1 MNRVRARNQGV
12 KTMHRLFALMIAFL
26 AVALFS
32 GLLFGQA
39 ESKLSRKLQIALEEN
54 SPGAEVAA
62 WIFFTDKGSSLS
74 RHLTRVEASL
84 TPNAYR
90 RRLHSRG
97 AGNLVDKYDLSVN
110 AAYLGEVAARVQ
122 RIRHKSRWLNAVSV
136 EAGSAALKDLA
147 AFPFV
152 EKIDLVYRR
161 TLLLPPLE
169 MPAESGGTASSNK
182 MNYAK
187 PTALD
192 YGESYTQNSQI
203 NVPPL
208 HDAGYSG
215 QGVIIGMLDSGFNNL
230 GHEALDHLHVLAT
243 RDFVNGD
250 SIVSDQ
256 PGQMGNDDHGTY
268 TLSTIAGYQ
277 PGQLIGPAYG
287 ASFLLAKTE
296 NVDWERHIE
305 EDHWVAGA
313 EWADSLGA
321 DIISSSVG
329 YRDGFTNGEP
339 DYGPEDMD
347 GQTTIVSR
355 GAAIAASRGIVVVN
369 SAGNEGPAG
378 ATGNTLIAPADGE
391 EVIAAGAVNSAGV
404 RSGFSSMG
412 PTADGRIKPDL
423 MGMGEGVRV
432 VSAFSLNGYTVVQ
445 GTSFSCPLIAGAA
458 ALILEANPGASN
470 VQIIEALR
478 ETAGNAF
485 SPNNAL
491 GWGIANAFQASE
503 FIRNGGILPPASSK
517 VEILQNYPNPF
528 NSFTRFDYNL
538 PQAGRVKITV
548 YNVRGQKVA
557 VLLDQFQ
564 EAGLYR
570 GLMWQAG
577 GLSSGVYIVVLSA
590 NGRQTGR
597 KMVYVK

>member
-1 MNRVRARNQGV
+1 
-12 KTMHRLFALMIAFL
+12 MHRLFALIIGFL
-26 AVALFS
+26 AVALFGGS
-32 GLLFGQA
+32 LFGQA
-39 ESKLSRKLQIALEEN
+39 ESKLTRKLQIALEEK

-62 WIFFTDKGSSLS
+62 WIFFTDKGTSLS
-74 RHLTRVEASL
+74 RQLPGVEASL

-90 RRLHSRG
+90 RRLRSRG
-97 AGNLVDKYDLSVN
+97 AGNLVDKYDLPVN
-110 AAYLGEVAARVQ
+110 AAYLGKVAARVQ

-136 EAGSAALKDLA
+136 EAGSAALKNLA

-161 TLLLPPLE
+161 TLPLAPLE
-169 MPAESGGTASSNK
+169 IPAESGGTAPSNK
-182 MNYAK
+182 MNYPK

-208 HDAGYSG
+208 HNAGYSG

-296 NVDWERHIE
+296 NVDWERHVE

-347 GQTTIVSR
+347 GRTTIVSR

-378 ATGNTLIAPADGE
+378 ASGNTLIAPADGE
-391 EVIAAGAVNSAGV
+391 EVLAAGAVNSAGA

-423 MGMGEGVRV
+423 MAMGEGVRV
-432 VSAFSLNGYTVVQ
+432 ASAFSLNGYTATQ
-445 GTSFSCPLIAGAA
+445 GTSFSCPLIAGAT

-478 ETAGNAF
+478 ETAGNGF
-485 SPNNAL
+485 SPNNAI

-503 FIRNGGILPPASSK
+503 FIRNGGILPPISSK

-528 NSFTRFDYNL
+528 NSFTRFDYSL

-548 YNVRGQKVA
+548 YNVRGQKVS

>member
-1 MNRVRARNQGV
+1 
-12 KTMHRLFALMIAFL
+12 MHRLFALIIAFL
-26 AVALFS
+26 AVALS
-32 GLLFGQA
+32 GGSLFGQA
-39 ESKLSRKLQIALEEN
+39 ESKLSRKLQKALEN
-54 SPGAEVAA
+54 PSTGAEVAS
-62 WIFFTDKGSSLS
+62 WIFFTDKGADLA
-74 RHLTRVEASL
+74 RQLPGAEASL
-84 TPNAYR
+84 TSNAYR

-97 AGNLVDKYDLSVN
+97 AGNLVDEYDLPLN
-110 AAYLGEVAARVQ
+110 AAYLGEVAARVK

-136 EAGSAALKDLA
+136 EAGAAALKELA
-147 AFPFV
+147 ALPFV

-161 TLLLPPLE
+161 SLPLAPLE
-169 MPAESGGTASSNK
+169 ISGESGGVAAPGPINFR
-182 MNYAK
+182 K

-215 QGVIIGMLDSGFNNL
+215 QGVVIGMLDSGFNNL
-230 GHEALDHLHVLAT
+230 GHEALDHLHILAT
-243 RDFVNGD
+243 WDFVNGD

-296 NVDWERHIE
+296 NVDWERHVE

-355 GAAIAASRGIVVVN
+355 GAAIAASRGILVVN

-378 ATGNTLIAPADGE
+378 ASGNTLIAPADGE
-391 EVIAAGAVNSAGV
+391 EVIAAGAVNSAGK
-404 RSGFSSMG
+404 RSIFSSMG
-412 PTADGRIKPDL
+412 PTADGRIKPDVMAL
-423 MGMGEGVRV
+423 GEAVKV
-432 VSAFSLNGYTVVQ
+432 VSAFSLNGYTATQ

-458 ALILEANPGASN
+458 ALILEANPGASH

-478 ETAGNAF
+478 QTAGNSF
-485 SPNNAL
+485 SPNNAI

-503 FIRNGGILPPASSK
+503 FIRNGGLLPPVSHAL
-517 VEILQNYPNPF
+517 EILQNYPNPF

-548 YNVRGQKVA
+548 YNLRGQKVA
-557 VLLDQFQ
+557 VLLDRFQ

-577 GLSSGVYIVVLSA
+577 GLSSGVYIVALSA

-597 KMVYVK
+597 KMLYVK

>member
-1 MNRVRARNQGV
+1 MQRP
-12 KTMHRLFALMIAFL
+12 FALIIAFL
-26 AVALFS
+26 AVALFG

-39 ESKLSRKLQIALEEN
+39 ESKLSRQLRMALEAK
-54 SPGAEVAA
+54 SPGEEIAA
-62 WIFFTDKGSSLS
+62 WIFFTDKGTDLA
-74 RHLTRVEASL
+74 RQLPGAEASL

-90 RRLHSRG
+90 RRLRSRG
-97 AGNLVDKYDLSVN
+97 AGNLVDEYDLPVN
-110 AAYLGEVAARVQ
+110 AAYLGKVTARVQ

-136 EAGSAALKDLA
+136 EAGAAALRELA
-147 AFPFV
+147 ALPFV

-161 TLLLPPLE
+161 TLPLAPLE
-169 MPAESGGTASSNK
+169 IPDESGGVA
-182 MNYAK
+182 APGPIGFRK

-192 YGESYTQNSQI
+192 YGESYPQNNQI

-215 QGVIIGMLDSGFNNL
+215 QGIVIGMLDSGYNNL
-230 GHEALDHLHVLAT
+230 EHEALDHLHILAT
-243 RDFVNGD
+243 WDFVNGD

-256 PGQMGNDDHGTY
+256 PGQMGNDNHGTY

-329 YRDGFTNGEP
+329 YRDGFTHGEP

-347 GQTTIVSR
+347 GRTTIVSR
-355 GAAIAASRGIVVVN
+355 GAAIAAGRGIVVVN
-369 SAGNEGPAG
+369 SAGNEGQAG
-378 ATGNTLIAPADGE
+378 AFGNTLVAPADGE
-391 EVIAAGAVNSAGV
+391 LVIAAGAVNSAGK
-404 RSGFSSMG
+404 RSSFSSMG
-412 PTADGRIKPDL
+412 PTSDGRIKPDVMAL
-423 MGMGEGVRV
+423 GEGVRV
-432 VSAFSLNGYTVVQ
+432 VSALSLNGYTAAQ

-478 ETAGNAF
+478 KTAGNAAA
-485 SPNNAL
+485 PNNAT
-491 GWGIANAFQASE
+491 GWGVANALQGSE
-503 FIRNGGILPPASSK
+503 FIRNGGIAPPASNK
-517 VEILQNYPNPF
+517 MEILQNNPNPF

-538 PQAGRVKITV
+538 PQSGRVKIAV
-548 YNVRGQKVA
+548 YNLRGQKVA
-557 VLLDQFQ
+557 TLLDKFQ

-570 GLMWQAG
+570 GLLWQAG
-577 GLSSGVYIVVLSA
+577 GLSSGVYMVVLSA
-590 NGRQTGR
+590 NGRQAAR